1 MQEYFDRSIA
11 LTGALSP
18 PVIVNSNH
26 FLRTE
31 SYSVQMNADIKLD
44 KTYMQGGPGK
54 AVADIS
60 KKIIS
65 GQFTTPLKI
74 SESNTFSDALVDLI
88 ESAKSFDTVLSLATL
103 LNPYNPQLIAEGDP
117 YLQPNYSL
125 IFDTCLL
132 EKFSIKA
139 AKSGDIKIES
149 SVKGMVDVSNTSPI
163 TIPPEDA
170 NIYRNLTWYD
180 CLFSRDNSQLENA
193 EEIEISINKTI
204 DEKYFLMTCSEGG
217 RTDAPY
223 SLGITGVDV
232 TFKIVEYI
240 SSVFDTFSYSLGG
253 FYNGFNFSGN
263 IGPLNFNIP
272 NALLKIS
279 SETLSSDIIRRTT
292 EGYYRMA
299 PNTVYDP
306 DFVFSL

>member
-1 MQEYFDRSIA
+1 MQEYFERSIA

-31 SYSVQMNADIKLD
+31 SYPVQMNANIELN

-60 KKIIS
+60 KKIIA
-65 GQFTTPLKI
+65 GQFSTPLKI
-74 SESNTFSDALVDLI
+74 SESNIFIPAIVDII
-88 ESAKSFDTVLSLATL
+88 EAAKSFDTVLSLTTL
-103 LNPYNPQLIAEGDP
+103 LSPYNPQIIGEGEP
-117 YLQPNYSL
+117 YLQPNNSL
-125 IFDTCLL
+125 VFDTCLI

-139 AKSGDIKIES
+139 AKDKEIKIES
-149 SVKGMVDVSNTSPI
+149 SIKGMVDTSNTNTIS
-163 TIPPEDA
+163 IPPDDT

-180 CLFSRDNSQLENA
+180 CFFSRDNSQLENA

-204 DEKYFLMTCSEGG
+204 DEKYFLTTCTTGT

-240 SSVFDTFSYSLGG
+240 SSVFDIFSYSLGG
-253 FYNGFNFSGN
+253 FYDGFNFGGN
-263 IGPLNFNIP
+263 IGPLTFNIP

-279 SETLSSDIIRRTT
+279 SETLTSDIIKRTT
-292 EGYYRMA
+292 EGFYRMA
-299 PNTVYDP
+299 PNTVYNS